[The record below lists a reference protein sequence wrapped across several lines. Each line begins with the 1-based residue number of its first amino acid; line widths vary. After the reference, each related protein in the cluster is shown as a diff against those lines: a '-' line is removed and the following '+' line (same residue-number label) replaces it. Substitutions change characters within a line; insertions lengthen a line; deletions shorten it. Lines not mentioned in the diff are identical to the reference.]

1 MDNQIELLEDELN
14 EISKFNVQ
22 VYGELEKFSDVISK
36 SRVRIFYRG
45 LNRNRS
51 YISDE
56 FAQKLIDTLPYSP
69 VKGIFSSEEL
79 DELVTI
85 IDEKLGTAHR
95 GKKIKCSTK
104 GCLFLALTYYS
115 CYVQKLSICCRSC

>member
-79 DELVTI
+79 DFTDHGENRN
-85 IDEKLGTAHR
+85 E
-95 GKKIKCSTK
+95 GKAYGVIPNPAN
-104 GCLFLALTYYS
+104 FAWENN
-115 CYVQKLSICCRSC
+115 